1 MNQQLFTLFFLF
13 VFGSLFAQKQPRLVL
28 PVGHLG
34 GITTLDGS
42 PNEKLLLTEDLN
54 SDIIIIDSDKLI
66 ELQRHN
72 FEGWKIT
79 SSSFLNDSSVISI
92 CNDTLVSVWN
102 FYLDKIDFFPLSSGI
117 SKIYVE
123 NFGVY
128 GIDNQKKIFE
138 LKFSSNKIFIKEF
151 HKLITE
157 EIYFKSEKEIFL
169 VNGKNLLT
177 TNLDGSIKSNR
188 RFENEI
194 TALSWNTIGN
204 ILMGFDNGEIIECD
218 STFNIINQYKTISDR
233 ISVIGYCNDSVIISG
248 SYDFSLVTQSKK
260 EILSSFLFDDWIVGM
275 VMNNKGIITCTWSGT
290 INKVNEKLE
299 MSNEFEIGLKKAS
312 FFCQRE
318 NNLFI
323 SFNDGFVCQFD
334 LTTNQL
340 INNYKINGYSIFGID
355 VNDDATELIVWN
367 SIGVSIFSLKEKKIE
382 LNFKKENIVSA
393 KFVPNSNKYIFCSTE
408 YLFYLNNNLLLDS
421 IPLIDSWSITE
432 TKDNSIIASGLNRLI
447 EVNES
452 GCFVKDLPTIGQIWT
467 TLKINNIYLLGTSS
481 GGIYKLSENDKITK
495 LSEFPMGIDG
505 IELLNDNTVV
515 FNCENGQLLELEIKS
530 KKRRIIADTKQ
541 EYGSWDFKLNNK
553 SGKIIYP
560 NSKSWDY
567 RMDVD
572 VLDFNGKLINKLNNV
587 GGEVVCVS
595 NSNKSIEFNQLDSNE
610 VVFIVSDGTIKLWN
624 INTEG
629 NNPITQ
635 LGIDYYNLL
644 MNELR
649 EFNINGAFLK
659 SGLLKL
665 PISGIDT
672 LTLMNLKNGDWLVH
686 DSKYRFD
693 GTPGAIEKLYF
704 TCGLEVVELNQ
715 VKDSLYVPNLVQR
728 YLNGETLEHIPQIKN
743 LQICGYTPLIEAI
756 DSLNYKI
763 VPRSG
768 GVGEIAVFI
777 NGIQRLKCDS
787 KSLEFENGAYH
798 LTIAEPDIIPFKQS
812 GIPFQIKVIAKTKD
826 NSFSSRGVVIE
837 ISDIHNQTSL
847 KPSIH
852 AIMIGID
859 QYKDESLQLNY
870 AAKDANDLHAA
881 LKLAAQNYFNVDDTN
896 RVFFY
901 NLTLSNVGKT
911 GTENIRGLTPDRGN
925 IMNTLQEIK
934 RISKPEDIVLL
945 FFAGHGEIVDKE
957 QLLLLTTES
966 TRDNFQGIKMNE
978 LLTLMNEIPA
988 GKRIL
993 ILDACH
999 SGAAINN
1006 LDMAYYSGKRDVKD
1020 LERASQRLKELD
1032 KLANQSGFAIIT
1044 ASSSDQKALEL
1055 PQFEHGLLTY
1065 SLLSALVRNKS
1076 ALNAENQLVLEKW
1089 FITAEEEM
1097 KKLNKNQNAEKMVP
1111 VSFNLGVIDEK
1122 VRNSINITQIPMLKI
1137 TEVINE
1143 SQFLNDIFPYD
1154 NYRIREKL
1162 KEAFN
1167 ALNHTQNKQV
1177 LLLDNESFSITEL
1190 IIKYDITLENI
1201 HLKCHLIKNGNVFK
1215 TIEKRVPIDQLDSSL
1230 NNMIIEIYN
1239 AL

>member
-1 MNQQLFTLFFLF
+1 M
-13 VFGSLFAQKQPRLVL
+13 

-34 GITTLDGS
+34 GITKLDGS

-138 LKFSSNKIFIKEF
+138 LKFSSNKIFLKEF

-218 STFNIINQYKTISDR
+218 SAFNIINQYKTISDR

-275 VMNNKGIITCTWSGT
+275 VMNNKGIITCTWSGA

-367 SIGVSIFSLKEKKIE
+367 SIGVSIFSLTEKKIE
-382 LNFKKENIVSA
+382 LNIKKENIVSA

-432 TKDNSIIASGLNRLI
+432 TKDNSIIASGVNRII

-452 GCFVKDLPTIGQIWT
+452 GCFVKDLHTIGQIWT
-467 TLKINNIYLLGTSS
+467 TLKINNIYLLGTST

-610 VVFIVSDGTIKLWN
+610 VVFIVSDGTIKLWD
-624 INTEG
+624 INTDG
-629 NNPITQ
+629 NDPITQ
-635 LGIDYYNLL
+635 LGFDYYNLL
-644 MNELR
+644 KDELHDY
-649 EFNINGAFLK
+649 NIKGAFLK

-665 PISGIDT
+665 PIPGVDT
-672 LTLMNLKNGDWLVH
+672 LTFMNLKNGDWLVH

-704 TCGLEVVELNQ
+704 TCGLEIVEINQ
-715 VKDSLYVPNLVQR
+715 VKDSLYVPNLIQR
-728 YLNGETLEHIPQIKN
+728 YTNGEKLEHIPQIKD
-743 LQICGYTPLIEAI
+743 LQICGYTPLIETI
-756 DSLNYKI
+756 DSLHYKI
-763 VPRSG
+763 IPRNG
-768 GVGEIAVFI
+768 GVGEVAVFI
-777 NGIQRLKCDS
+777 NGIQRWTYTSEMLR
-787 KSLEFENGAYH
+787 LENGIYE
-798 LTIAEPDIIPFKQS
+798 LNLSEAEINPFREIGKS
-812 GIPFQIKVIAKTKD
+812 MHIKVVAKTAD
-826 NSFSSRGVVIE
+826 NSVSSRGVVVE
-837 ISDIHNQTSL
+837 IADHQKKTGL

-852 AIMIGID
+852 AIMIGVD
-859 QYKDESLQLNY
+859 NYEDKSLQLKY
-870 AAKDANDLHAA
+870 AAKDANDLQVALQLSAA
-881 LKLAAQNYFNVDDTN
+881 NYFNVDDTN

-901 NLTLSNVGKT
+901 NLTINSENKS
-911 GTENIRGLTPDRGN
+911 GTNNIRGITPDRGN
-925 IMNTLQEIK
+925 IISTLKKIEK
-934 RISKPEDIVLL
+934 TSKPEDIFLL
-945 FFAGHGEIVDKE
+945 FFAGHGEIVDNE

-978 LLTLMNEIPA
+978 LLSLMNKIPA
-988 GKRIL
+988 GKRML

-1006 LDMAYYSGKRDVKD
+1006 LNMALLTGKRDVKD
-1020 LERASQRLKELD
+1020 AEWDSQRLKELD
-1032 KLANQSGFAIIT
+1032 KLANKSGFAIIT
-1044 ASSSDQKALEL
+1044 ASSSEEKALEL
-1055 PQFEHGLLTY
+1055 PQYEHGLLTY
-1065 SLLSALVRNKS
+1065 SLLCALVRNKS
-1076 ALNAENQLVLEKW
+1076 ILTDENQIVTEKW
-1089 FITAEEEM
+1089 FIAAEEEM
-1097 KKLNKNQNAEKMVP
+1097 KKLNKDQNAERMVP
-1111 VSFNLGVIDEK
+1111 ISFNIGVLDDLVISS
-1122 VRNSINITQIPMLKI
+1122 VNISQIPTLELG
-1137 TEVINE
+1137 EVINIDQLVQDAYPLDNLGIRQKLSNAIVTLNE
-1143 SQFLNDIFPYD
+1143 S
-1154 NYRIREKL
+1154 RG
-1162 KEAFN
+1162 
-1167 ALNHTQNKQV
+1167 KQV
-1177 LLLDNESFSITEL
+1177 LLLSEGSDFTDKL
-1190 IIKYDITLENI
+1190 IVKYVIAKEQI
-1201 HLKCHLIKNGNVFK
+1201 ELKCHIVKNGIIFLTINKVFPLDQIDRSINDLIKE
-1215 TIEKRVPIDQLDSSL
+1215 IHISL
-1230 NNMIIEIYN
+1230 
-1239 AL
+1239 